1 MSASRGRSD
10 PALTGDHDEVLLAF
24 AAIALHADNAERQS
38 AANITTP
45 ETRLGNAVN
54 EDIDVV
60 LGVRKQERLA
70 G

>member
-1 MSASRGRSD
+1 
-10 PALTGDHDEVLLAF
+10 VLLAF